1 MYTHIP
7 NLYNIGS
14 YVFFNFVKKFIFIND
29 DVVTSTQIGALERN
43 YDQQTD
49 MRVHKEDYFQKGL
62 AVFKRCLTFF

>member
-1 MYTHIP
+1 MF
-7 NLYNIGS
+7 
-14 YVFFNFVKKFIFIND
+14 FFNFVKKFIFIND